1 MKNQINQLEIIKVD
15 RKEMIDFKEYI
26 NKSITEFE

>member
-15 RKEMIDFKEYI
+15 RKEMTDFKEYI
-26 NKSITEFE
+26 NKIIVEFE

>member
-26 NKSITEFE
+26 NKSIAEFE